1 MLRQVSGGVS
11 VVRSAFTF
19 LEVMA
24 VVVVLGILAAMVIPR
39 MTGVTDDARASALRS
54 SLGGVRAGIAAFR
67 SRAILAGSDPYPTLA
82 QLAAPGTVLQQPLPE
97 NPFNH
102 LATVQAVSR
111 AQADSRAV
119 VSSTSFGWNYCI
131 DNASDPPV
139 AIFYANSIDAT
150 TVSDGSGGV
159 RGANEL

>member
-1 MLRQVSGGVS
+1 MFRNVSGVFGE
-11 VVRSAFTF
+11 VRSAFTF

-24 VVVVLGILAAMVIPR
+24 VVVVLGILAAMVIPK
-39 MTGVTDDARASALRS
+39 MSGVTDDARASALRS

-67 SRAILAGSDPYPTLA
+67 SRAILAGSAPYPALA
-82 QLAAPGTVLQQPLPE
+82 QLTTPGVVLQQDVPE

-102 LATVQAVSR
+102 LTTVQAVSR

-119 VSSTSFGWNYCI
+119 VSPSSFGWNYCV

-139 AIFYANSIDAT
+139 AIFYANSSDAT

-159 RGANEL
+159 RRANEL